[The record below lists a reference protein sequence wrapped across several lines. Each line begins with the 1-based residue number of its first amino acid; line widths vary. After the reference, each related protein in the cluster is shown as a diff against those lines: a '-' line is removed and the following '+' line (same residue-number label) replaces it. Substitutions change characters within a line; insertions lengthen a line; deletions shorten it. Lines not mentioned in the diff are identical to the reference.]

1 MTFIYKPF
9 YWGYRIAGSAWQW
22 SRRRFTRAGLGVAAG
37 CLAAGATG
45 LDIENT
51 VNYQGF
57 ALLLAFLA
65 FAVASSFFPR
75 EVFRRAD
82 PAAQRHRRP
91 AVALPCAGKKSD
103 G

>member
-65 FAVASSFFPR
+65 FAVASSFFSARGFPQSGSC
-75 EVFRRAD
+75 RATAP
-82 PAAQRHRRP
+82 PASRCIT
-91 AVALPCAGKKSD
+91 VCG
-103 G
+103 